1 MSNLD
6 LAKLNRGA
14 LTPEHAPFVVEEH
27 LGHLGGLLRVAVP
40 GPEEQQHLP
49 VVVGR
54 HAQVPLLQQRAEL
67 GDPLLSLGGQVA
79 DVLGR
84 DGMDGSSRVMEF
96 ILAKTKSSSVVFGF
110 RGQNNLC

>member
-96 ILAKTKSSSVVFGF
+96 ILAKTKSSSV
-110 RGQNNLC
+110 R